1 MAKFNWKVLGVVAT
15 IAGGLVSIAAGIID
29 DKKRSEEI
37 RNEVKNELARQTADE
52 ES

>member
-1 MAKFNWKVLGVVAT
+1 MAKFNWKVLGIVAT
-15 IAGGLVSIAAGIID
+15 IAGGVLSIVSGIID

-37 RNEVKNELARQTADE
+37 RNEVKNELARQTAE